1 MPKPLSVTK
10 SIGPT
15 AARELLFFFIRNA
28 ENGHDFL
35 RNMTDG
41 DVEAWAK
48 LNGYPWQETIDE
60 LANDFFRIVPEFEN
74 IASSASSI
82 IETTG
87 GASAEVTFSVDGVPV
102 QTHKAELG
110 STTVLRLS
118 YLANWVAACKA
129 RDAAIES
136 GDVDEVLTMITKAF
150 ASIEAFLA
158 MRAHVFN
165 AKNAESEKLLDPDS
179 RGRFVSTEAKL
190 KKWMPILAPHFSIDL
205 GKSKGWTTT
214 LRLKKLRDD
223 VAIHPKVG
231 KKLAARLK
239 SRAR

>member
-102 QTHKAELG
+102 ETHKAE
-110 STTVLRLS
+110 
-118 YLANWVAACKA
+118 
-129 RDAAIES
+129 
-136 GDVDEVLTMITKAF
+136 
-150 ASIEAFLA
+150 
-158 MRAHVFN
+158 
-165 AKNAESEKLLDPDS
+165 LLDPDS

-205 GKSKGWTTT
+205 GKSRGWTTT

-231 KKLAARLK
+231 QEISSPAQIASAVNDFREVAALLFVLVK
-239 SRAR
+239 AFPPGYVDSPIIRAMLYPEVRE